1 MTRSIAAGSSEA
13 GPLSKARVIGAFAT
27 RRRER
32 RGGAKRFEVA
42 TNGRARAR
50 VRDERARDARMDVRH
65 AVCHADD
72 SHSSRATNRNRPPSR
87 VCVSVFSSSKT
98 EDVVPSIE
106 LLGSSRRRLFG
117 QPAAVGPLRRATRH
131 DGRATLHGTRA
142 HAHRHGGGGGG
153 DVGIEP
159 CHLRRRRRFLRR
171 GERAAAAG
179 AARRRAARSR
189 FGRSR
194 VPR

>member
-1 MTRSIAAGSSEA
+1 MIE
-13 GPLSKARVIGAFAT
+13 AFAT

-42 TNGRARAR
+42 SNGRARAR

-106 LLGSSRRRLFG
+106 LLGEAADGSSANLRRL
-117 QPAAVGPLRRATRH
+117 APLRRATRH

-171 GERAAAAG
+171 GERAAPSAPRGARASFEFRPVQSPSLTLPLSAAG
-179 AARRRAARSR
+179 AAKARSETVA
-189 FGRSR
+189 S
-194 VPR
+194 